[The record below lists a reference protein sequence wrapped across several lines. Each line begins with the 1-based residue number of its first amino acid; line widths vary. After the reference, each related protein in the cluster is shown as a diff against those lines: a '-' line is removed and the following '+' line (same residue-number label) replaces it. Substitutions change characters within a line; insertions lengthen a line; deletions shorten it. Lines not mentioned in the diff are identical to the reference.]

1 MSVLQERLN
10 ISLKENN
17 LGMEQKFVLF
27 TFYCLS

>member
-27 TFYCLS
+27 AFYCLS